1 MYIRTPAKLCSSGC
15 SGFFGLLCLA
25 PSVATLVVHFRF
37 RLPVV
42 SDGGSCKRL
51 FHGARLL
58 SQAADLGPFGGPVE
72 EATFV
77 VLTSNF
83 YLALVEGFVPLV
95 RTSQARL

>member
-42 SDGGSCKRL
+42 SDGGSCNFAFSEGGTGFDSRDTGIEGVL
-51 FHGARLL
+51 GVGSTGFEEYGFRIE
-58 SQAADLGPFGGPVE
+58 AAGG
-72 EATFV
+72 
-77 VLTSNF
+77 
-83 YLALVEGFVPLV
+83 
-95 RTSQARL
+95 